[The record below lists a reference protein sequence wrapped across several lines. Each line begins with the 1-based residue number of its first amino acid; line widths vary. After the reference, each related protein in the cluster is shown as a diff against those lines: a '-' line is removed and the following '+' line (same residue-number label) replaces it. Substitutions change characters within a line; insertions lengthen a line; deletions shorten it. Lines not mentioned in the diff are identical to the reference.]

1 MTRSMQYSNLPS
13 TGTAPRSRARATSFA
28 PMDRTMAWLGLILLV
43 TLLAFGCGGKS
54 GHTYKLYPGP
64 ERPPKE
70 LAILK
75 FGEQVT
81 SLRIEGMRVDK
92 TDYDRIE
99 LLPGT
104 YLVGWRTTFFMRPVV
119 DPEEH
124 GEPGPMATADLVA
137 GHEYSVNS
145 GRATGPGRTKR
156 WWFTNVTT
164 GIDLAS
170 GTSR

>member
-1 MTRSMQYSNLPS
+1 
-13 TGTAPRSRARATSFA
+13 
-28 PMDRTMAWLGLILLV
+28 MDRTMAGLWLILLV
-43 TLLAFGCGGKS
+43 TLLAFGCGGKA

-64 ERPPKE
+64 ERPPEE

-92 TDYDRIE
+92 MDYDRIE

-104 YLVGWRTTFFMRPVV
+104 YLIDWRTTFSVRPVV
-119 DPEEH
+119 DPEER
-124 GEPGPMATADLVA
+124 GEVGPMVTADLEA

-145 GRATGPGRTKR
+145 DRATGPGHTMR
-156 WWFTNVTT
+156 WWFTDVTT
-164 GIDLAS
+164 GIELAS
-170 GTSR
+170 NTSR